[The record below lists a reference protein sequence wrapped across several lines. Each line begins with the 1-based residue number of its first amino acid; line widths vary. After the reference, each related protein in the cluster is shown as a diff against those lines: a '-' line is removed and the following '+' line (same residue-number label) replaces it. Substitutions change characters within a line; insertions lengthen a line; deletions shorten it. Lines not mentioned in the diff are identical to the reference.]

1 MRRKRFT
8 SFWAAIL
15 TAALVL
21 SLAAPFSEVS
31 AAEPIEQAKALEN
44 GKEQSGVIDEP
55 EQSVWY
61 KITPSK
67 DEVSKN
73 SHMALTVSSQSF
85 LNVSV
90 YSSKEKALGDDT
102 FDMYRSYT
110 DQGKSE
116 INVPHAWQGPYYIK
130 VEYAGE
136 EPEEDGSIQNKSA
149 EKAAYT
155 ISYKGT
161 TLQPADL
168 EEEESC
174 PVEMSVSQKKAGTGI
189 LKDLRTIRDQEL
201 NQTASGKELSK
212 LYYKTAPFIAAK
224 LVFNQK
230 ARTEIYQDLVTLK
243 QLFSDTAE
251 NGSNSSYTVTDK
263 DQKAIERLYAAALQ
277 SVPSYLKKELK
288 LQADKLHIH
297 SLKGKT
303 AGAFLTE
310 NKLAPESK
318 AQTQKV
324 IFKLKNNKSLAA
336 VTKEAAGY
344 KASAQSKKDISQIK
358 QAKKLFDNLYS
369 FDMPKDQKQN
379 GTYSISAKRVK
390 DTASSLSKL
399 PAVEFAEPV
408 REYKSLSAD
417 IQYPY
422 QWSLKNGGAD
432 GGVKGADVKFD
443 QASALL
449 SKRKLNDTLI
459 AVVDTG
465 VDSTLADLKGKVRTD
480 LGHNFVNRTNSALD
494 DQGHGTHV
502 AGIIAAKSDNS
513 YSMAGLNGKAGII
526 PVKVLDSTGSGDTE
540 QIALGIK
547 YAADKGAKVINLSL
561 GGAYS
566 RVLEFA
572 LKYAAS
578 KNVVI
583 AAASGNEG
591 QNELSYP
598 ASSKYVIS
606 VGASNR
612 MDMTADFSNY
622 GKGLDLTAPGSDIPS
637 LVPNGNVTYMS
648 GTSMAAPHV
657 AAAAGLLL
665 SQNPKLK
672 PNEVEAK
679 LKQTADDISFKSEDG
694 QEEELYDDNGDP
706 IPIPVIPGVDWHSGH
721 GRLNIMKAV
730 SAVDLGLEIN
740 KLEST
745 QTAVRGKAKEGT
757 ALEVMNGKKKIGSAK
772 AGKDGKFKVNIPMQK
787 KDTVLHVKASKDD
800 AKTSVTLVVAKGTP
814 SGTPKVSKV
823 TAKDTAV
830 KGKANSQAKITVKNK
845 AKKVIATQKADQ
857 KGAFSVKIK
866 KQKAGTVLY
875 VTAADTDKQE
885 SKAVKVTVVK

>member
-1 MRRKRFT
+1 MRRRRFA
-8 SFWAAIL
+8 SFWAAVL
-15 TAALVL
+15 SAVLVL

-31 AAEPIEQAKALEN
+31 AQEQIGQTKALAK
-44 GKEQSGVIDEP
+44 GKEQSGTIDKP

-61 KITPSK
+61 TITPGK
-67 DEVSKN
+67 DEVKQD
-73 SHMALTVSSQSF
+73 SHMALTVISQSF

-90 YSSKEKALGDDT
+90 YPSKEKALSDDT

-110 DQGKSE
+110 DQGKIE
-116 INVPHAWQGPYYIK
+116 INIPHAWEGPYYIK
-130 VEYAGE
+130 VEYLGE
-136 EPEEDGSIQNKSA
+136 EPEDEGAQNENA
-149 EKAAYT
+149 EKAQYT
-155 ISYKGT
+155 IGYDGT
-161 TLQPADL
+161 SLGPADL

-174 PVEMSVSQKKAGTGI
+174 PVEMSVSQKKEGAGI

-201 NQTASGKELSK
+201 NQTPTGKELSK
-212 LYYKTAPFIAAK
+212 LYYKTAPFMAAK
-224 LVFNQK
+224 LVFSKK
-230 ARTEIYQDLVTLK
+230 ARDEMYQDLKTLK
-243 QLFSDTAE
+243 PMFSDTAE
-251 NGSNSSYTVTDK
+251 NGADSAYTVTAQ
-263 DQKAIERLYAAALQ
+263 DQKAIERLYAAVLQ
-277 SVPSYLKKELK
+277 SVPSYIKKELEQK
-288 LQADKLHIH
+288 ADKLGIH

-310 NKLAPESK
+310 NHLAAKSKL
-318 AQTQKV
+318 QTGKV

-336 VTKEAAGY
+336 VTKEAAGL
-344 KASAQSKKDISQIK
+344 KASAQSKKDMSRIK
-358 QAKKLFDNLYS
+358 QAEKLFDSFYS
-369 FDMPKDQKQN
+369 LDMPKDQN
-379 GTYSISAKRVK
+379 GAYTMSAKRVK
-390 DTASSLSKL
+390 ETASSLSKL

-422 QWSLKNGGAD
+422 QWSLKNSGAD

-449 SKRKLNDTLI
+449 SKRKLTDTLI

-480 LGHNFVNRTNSALD
+480 LGRNFVDRSNSALD

-502 AGIIAAKSDNS
+502 AGIIAAKRDNG
-513 YSMAGLNGKAGII
+513 YSMAGLNGNAGII

-566 RVLEFA
+566 RVLEYA

-583 AAASGNEG
+583 AAASGNEA

-612 MDMTADFSNY
+612 MDMTSDFSNY

-657 AAAAGLLL
+657 AAAAGLVL

-694 QEEELYDDNGDP
+694 KEEELYDDNGDP

-757 ALEVMNGKKKIGSAK
+757 VLEVMNGKKKIGSAK

-830 KGKANSQAKITVKNK
+830 KGKANSQAKITVKDK